1 MRHADNAVAGPA
13 HTPRPQMAPPHR
25 PFRRSRGA
33 PEEASKDSVSR
44 VAHMPV
50 DMHARRPPG
59 ATAVSGGLT
68 AVRPGP
74 VPPQP
79 RSTAMADPAARLGA
93 RVERAH
99 HRASPCAA
107 PSTRPLRL
115 GRLCWR
121 MVPLA
126 ARVLDSRAPA
136 CATLSGTGGPCR
148 RSVAPHRS
156 TSDTGQSAVARW
168 GTWAAPPNRLMRAD
182 RG

>member
-1 MRHADNAVAGPA
+1 MRPADNAVAGPA

-25 PFRRSRGA
+25 PVRRSRGA
-33 PEEASKDSVSR
+33 PSDASKASVSR
-44 VAHMPV
+44 VAHLPV
-50 DMHARRPPG
+50 AMHARRPPG

-79 RSTAMADPAARLGA
+79 RSTAMAATAARLGA
-93 RVERAH
+93 RGERAH
-99 HRASPCAA
+99 QRASPCAA
-107 PSTRPLRL
+107 PRPSPLRL
-115 GRLCWR
+115 GLLGWR

-136 CATLSGTGGPCR
+136 CATLAGHGGPCR
-148 RSVAPHRS
+148 RSGAPHLAHR
-156 TSDTGQSAVARW
+156 DTGQSAVARW
-168 GTWAAPPNRLMRAD
+168 GTGAAPPNRLMRAD